1 MEMDYRMPLN
11 VALAEPEIPQNTGN
25 IIRLCANSGSR
36 LHLVEPLGFNLGERG
51 LRRAS
56 LDYADLADVTVHQTF
71 EGLLDS
77 IDPTRIFA
85 ATLDGKIP
93 YHEIN
98 YKEEDAVIFGSES
111 RGLPDS
117 ITSKFKP
124 EKCIRIPM
132 MPSNRSINLSNAVA
146 LVVYEMWRQLLFVG
160 DEFPLNTEPSEKYF
174 S

>member
-1 MEMDYRMPLN
+1 MPLN
-11 VALAEPEIPQNTGN
+11 VALVAPEIPQNTGN

-36 LHLVEPLGFNLGERG
+36 LHLVEPLGFSLSERG

-56 LDYADLADVTVHQTF
+56 LDYRHLTDVTVHKSF
-71 EGLLDS
+71 EELLES
-77 IDPTRIFA
+77 IDSARIFA

-98 YKEEDAVIFGSES
+98 YQDEDTAMFGSES
-111 RGLPDS
+111 KGLPVRL
-117 ITSKFKP
+117 ISKINP
-124 EKCIRIPM
+124 DNCIRIPM

-146 LVVYEMWRQLLFVG
+146 LVVYEMWRQLSFIG
-160 DEFPLNTEPSEKYF
+160 DEFPSQTHHSEQYF

>member
-1 MEMDYRMPLN
+1 MDYRMPLN

-36 LHLVEPLGFNLGERG
+36 LHLVEPLGFTLSERG

-56 LDYADLADVTVHQTF
+56 LDYADLTDVSVHETF

-93 YHEIN
+93 YNEIE
-98 YKEEDAVIFGSES
+98 YREEDTVIFGSES
-111 RGLPDS
+111 RGLPAR
-117 ITSKFKP
+117 ITSKFNT

-160 DEFPLNTEPSEKYF
+160 DEFPLKNEPSEKYF